1 MKFSPKPYAGHFREG
16 IMSLAPPWL
25 SGKWGGRLLYSF
37 GIQLDAIAEMLRM
50 GVDQRFPLFCEAE
63 ALQYIGSDRVIRRGV
78 TEPEDA
84 YRERLT
90 NAIPSW
96 KKAGSALAILEQLG
110 GYFAPTPPR
119 IRYVV
124 NGLDENGVR
133 INDWWTL
140 ENGVY
145 TYHRS
150 DPANWD
156 WDGTYPPGRF
166 WIIIYGGVLTP
177 WYWGDGHVWG
187 GGQSWGF
194 EGSGEFIQDIRS
206 LVGTWKA
213 AGSHAGTFDAGLD
226 SGLIFTDDDTIFD
239 PTAAPGSPG
248 MPNGNWNDPL
258 NRNPNALYLSGV

>member
-1 MKFSPKPYAGHFREG
+1 MKFIAKPYAGHFREG
-16 IMSLAPPWL
+16 IMTLAPPWL
-25 SGKWGGRLLYSF
+25 SGEWGGRLLYSF

-50 GVDQRFPLFCEAE
+50 GVLQRFPGACESE

-213 AGSHAGTFDAGLD
+213 AGSHAGTFNAGLD

-239 PTAAPGSPG
+239 PTSSPGDPG
-248 MPNGNWNDPL
+248 MPDGTWADPL